1 MGYSLF
7 DSVEFCALSSHYTP
21 GSGNGAS
28 SNSNTNSFASRREFR
43 ANNITGM
50 LPALGTTGMERG
62 YVGSFDF
69 EQMILSLHE
78 LFEQDRQ
85 IASQQDATRCGICYL
100 HFSVS
105 ELQYRDEGFYVCK
118 GCEHSLGKQA
128 LPMLRRQQ
136 KLG

>member
-1 MGYSLF
+1 VWEIY
-7 DSVEFCALSSHYTP
+7 ALSNNYTP

-50 LPALGTTGMERG
+50 LPPLGTTGVERG
-62 YVGSFDF
+62 YGSSFDF
-69 EQMILSLHE
+69 EQMIQSLRD

-85 IASQQDATRCGICYL
+85 TASQSDSTRCGICYL
-100 HFSVS
+100 HFPVS
-105 ELQYRDEGFYVCK
+105 ELQYREEGFYLCK
-118 GCEHSLGKQA
+118 GCEHTLGRHS
-128 LPMLRRQQ
+128 LPMLRHQQ

>member
-1 MGYSLF
+1 
-7 DSVEFCALSSHYTP
+7 VEFYALSSHYNTP

-28 SNSNTNSFASRREFR
+28 SNSNTSSFTSRREFR

-50 LPALGTTGMERG
+50 LPALGTTGLERG
-62 YVGSFDF
+62 YSGSFDF
-69 EQMILSLHE
+69 EQMILSLHD

-85 IASQQDATRCGICYL
+85 TASQPDATRCGICYL
-100 HFSVS
+100 HFPVS

-118 GCEHSLGKQA
+118 GCEHSMGKQT

-136 KLG
+136 KFG